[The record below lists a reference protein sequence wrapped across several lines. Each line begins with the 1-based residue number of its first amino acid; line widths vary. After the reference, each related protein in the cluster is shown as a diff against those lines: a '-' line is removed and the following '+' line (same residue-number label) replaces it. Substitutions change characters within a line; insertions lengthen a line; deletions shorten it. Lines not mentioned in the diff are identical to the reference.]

1 MLWLIYAG
9 RGSGVK
15 GFKGVTGGLEV
26 KILFDL
32 VATYFKNFGYREVGP
47 FYRIEK
53 SALVAQF

>member
-32 VATYFKNFGYREVGP
+32 VATYFKNLGYREVRA
-47 FYRIEK
+47 FYRSEK
-53 SALVAQF
+53 VIPVAKF